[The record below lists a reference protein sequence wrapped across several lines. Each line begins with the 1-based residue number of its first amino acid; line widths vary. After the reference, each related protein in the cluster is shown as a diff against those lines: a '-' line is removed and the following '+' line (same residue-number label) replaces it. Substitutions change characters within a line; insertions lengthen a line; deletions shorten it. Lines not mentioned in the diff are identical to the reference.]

1 MVLNL
6 NYKYPPKD
14 LSKVVEYISVSLI
27 QDASSLEKKIFT
39 AIDSPFQIP
48 RQTSPYLGIILKE
61 KEFDF
66 ANVQLILCVI
76 FTMLHDL
83 SKTTEV
89 YVPSKNLP
97 RCPKIVFDA
106 HR

>member
-1 MVLNL
+1 MGLESKL
-6 NYKYPPKD
+6 QKYPAKH

-66 ANVQLILCVI
+66 ATFQLILCVI
-76 FTMLHDL
+76 ITMLHDL
-83 SKTTEV
+83 GKTTFASV
-89 YVPSKNLP
+89 CT
-97 RCPKIVFDA
+97 RT
-106 HR
+106 